1 MFRRKDTF
9 KRKIKVDRK
18 KEQVTETISRDMHV
32 PGVGRV
38 KETTTKTMTLE
49 EAKQRMQAELEA
61 RQLEVMR
68 LEAMRLEAMRRLE
81 AQQNRQQALGDDY
94 VVDVD

>member
-1 MFRRKDTF
+1 
-9 KRKIKVDRK
+9 
-18 KEQVTETISRDMHV
+18 
-32 PGVGRV
+32 
-38 KETTTKTMTLE
+38 MTLE